1 MKHSSQILYLA
12 PLSISSPVSLGAPIF
27 NTESI
32 YSLSVD
38 DLVDSIPLTN
48 EEFIAT
54 AFANKNEQSLPLFH
68 FVEDMHHWTSPTTDC
83 NISAN
88 LNAFYTV
95 SSFIP
100 NDEAVYRRVTEQF
113 AALHVIALDD
123 LVPEIHADKVTRK
136 AQIPFSRITLEPSY
150 VIETSENNFQ
160 VGFFLDKPISDQE
173 EVAMLEGRIRR
184 AGLTDDGA
192 NGWRTRVMRMPNGIN
207 SKYAPPFHCRLRFWK
222 PDNRYSVSEIINGLN
237 LPAFEKTAK
246 SNGKISVSKPLT
258 SKNLGNYVWTPK
270 PTRDPIFEALRQR
283 NLIKREIEPGKYE
296 ITCPWCDE
304 HTDHIDSGTAYWSP
318 TLDRPIGTF
327 HCLHGHCQG
336 RTTTDL
342 LKYLDISLYDALM
355 VDKIRIEPNCQP
367 QIVEA
372 VEQSLAATGEFFR
385 YYDQLVRVVKKEGKA
400 EIITLDSSTF
410 LTHATPFI
418 HWYKRDGRS
427 KDNPIRQANPSQEL
441 IKALLNNGKNSN
453 MPILKGVIQQPML
466 RNDGSL
472 VITQGYDT
480 VSEFFCDFDT
490 SKYNIPSHPT
500 QEDAQ
505 QALEHLNGIFS
516 EFAFAS
522 KVDRTAALVAA
533 FTATLR
539 PSLDFAPMFLVR
551 AHTKGSGKSYC
562 CSLISAFAS
571 DQKAST
577 IAMPKDEEEMGKVIT
592 AQILANK
599 KIINFDNLVDDIK
612 PYPSLCSLLTSSEV
626 EGRVLGKSLVISG
639 STKIL
644 VLASGNN
651 VDPVADMAR
660 RVVTINLDPR
670 EEIPALRTYNNRYLL
685 EEVYENRHLYITDV
699 LTIVRAWIRAGKPI
713 ADVPNVGSFNQWSDY
728 CRQPLLWLGLEDPV
742 TSMIQAIKYDPQHVA
757 EGRLVTLL
765 HEEFKANVFKTC
777 DIVATANKSGC
788 SEELREALNDLDLMN
803 AGTPNSRSIGRWLSR
818 KEGVRFDGIRLVCM
832 NKKDK
837 TYKLLMG

>member
-1 MKHSSQILYLA
+1 MRLNLLLNNPENHFLPSLPTLCNEEKTKSQA
-12 PLSISSPVSLGAPIF
+12 
-27 NTESI
+27 T

-38 DLVDSIPLTN
+38 DLLDTIELTN
-48 EEFIAT
+48 EEFVAA
-54 AFANKNEQSLPLFH
+54 AFANNNGRSVPLFH
-68 FVEDMHHWTSPTTDC
+68 FVEDLKYWVPPISDC
-83 NISAN
+83 KGSTN
-88 LNAFYTV
+88 LNAYYTV

-100 NDEAVYRRVTEQF
+100 DDGGCYRRTQKQF
-113 AALHVIALDD
+113 AALHVVALDD
-123 LVPEIHADKVTRK
+123 IVPQIRTDKVTK
-136 AQIPFSRITLEPSY
+136 AQILFSKISLEPSY
-150 VIETSENNFQ
+150 VIETSANNFQ
-160 VGFFLDKPISDQE
+160 VGFFLDQPITDV
-173 EVAMLEGRIRR
+173 EVLNSLEKQIKE
-184 AGLTDDGA
+184 AGLTDKGA
-192 NGWRTRVMRMPNGIN
+192 GGWQTRLMRLPNGIN
-207 SKYAPPFHCRLRFWK
+207 SKYDPHFHCRLRFWK

-237 LPAFEKTAK
+237 LLAFEKTAK
-246 SNGKISVSKPLT
+246 SKGEISVSKPLT
-258 SKNLGNYVWTPK
+258 SKNSGNYVWTPK
-270 PTRDPIFEALRQR
+270 PTRDPVLEALKQCG
-283 NLIKREIEPGKYE
+283 LVKCEIEPGKYE
-296 ITCPWCDE
+296 ITCPWCNE
-304 HTDHIDSGTAYWSP
+304 HTDCIDSGTAYWAP

-327 HCLHGHCQG
+327 HCMHGHCQE
-336 RTTTDL
+336 RSMSDL
-342 LKYLDISLYDALM
+342 LKYLDISSYEALM

-367 QIVEA
+367 QMVSA
-372 VEQSLAATGEFFR
+372 VEQSLADTGEFYR
-385 YYDQLVRVVKKEGKA
+385 YYDQLVRVIKKNEKA
-400 EIITLDSSTF
+400 EIITLDASTF
-410 LTHATPFI
+410 LTHTNPFI
-418 HWYKRDGRS
+418 HWYRRDNRV
-427 KDNPIRQANPSQEL
+427 KDNPIRQTNPSQEL
-441 IKALLNNGKNSN
+441 IKAILNNGKNSD
-453 MPILKGVIQQPML
+453 MSILKGIIQQPMM
-466 RNDGSL
+466 RKDGSL
-472 VITQGYDT
+472 VMTQGYDPVT
-480 VSEFFCDFDT
+480 GFFCDFDT

-522 KVDRTAALVAA
+522 KVDRSAALVAA

-571 DQKAST
+571 DQKVST

-612 PYPSLCSLLTSSEV
+612 PYPSLCSLLTSEEI
-626 EGRVLGKSLVISG
+626 EGRVLGKSQVIRG

-644 VLASGNN
+644 LLSSGNN
-651 VDPVADMAR
+651 VDPIADMAR

-685 EEVYENRHLYITDV
+685 EEVYENRHLYITDI
-699 LTIVRAWIRAGKPI
+699 LTIVRAWIQAGKPM

-742 TSMIQAIKYDPQHVA
+742 TSMIQAIKYDPQHAA

-765 HEEFKANVFKTC
+765 HEEFEANVFKTC
-777 DIVATANKSGC
+777 DIVATAKELGC
-788 SEELREALNDLDLMN
+788 SAELREALNDLDLMN